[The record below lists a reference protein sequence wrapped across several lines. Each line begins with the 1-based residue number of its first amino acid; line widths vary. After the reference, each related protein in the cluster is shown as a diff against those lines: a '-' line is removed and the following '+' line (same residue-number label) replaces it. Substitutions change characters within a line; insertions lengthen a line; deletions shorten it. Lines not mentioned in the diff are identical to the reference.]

1 MECNSILFV
10 CLGNICRSP
19 LAEAIAKKEAQKRGL
34 NILIDSCG
42 TSHHHVGEPP
52 CLNSQKVAAQNG
64 IDIRSQR
71 ARQLC
76 QEDFT
81 SFDIIVG
88 LDQNNVKT
96 IQQMGGKDIYKLGDF
111 GFDGACVPDPYYFSG
126 FEGFDKVYSMIESC
140 VKELFDVKVTQT
152 Y

>member
-1 MECNSILFV
+1 MGLTSGVKELDNFV
-10 CLGNICRSP
+10 
-19 LAEAIAKKEAQKRGL
+19 KKTLRV
-34 NILIDSCG
+34 LIY
-42 TSHHHVGEPP
+42 
-52 CLNSQKVAAQNG
+52 
-64 IDIRSQR
+64 
-71 ARQLC
+71 
-76 QEDFT
+76 
-81 SFDIIVG
+81 IVG

-111 GFDGACVPDPYYFSG
+111 GFEGACVPDPYYFSG